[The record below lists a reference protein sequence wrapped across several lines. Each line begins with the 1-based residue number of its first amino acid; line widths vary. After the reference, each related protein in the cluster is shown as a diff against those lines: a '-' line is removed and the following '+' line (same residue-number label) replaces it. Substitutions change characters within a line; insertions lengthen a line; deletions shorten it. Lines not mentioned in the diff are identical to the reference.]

1 MKPNYNKVRVTQ
13 IDMCGA
19 FICRNECPIIF
30 DGRPQDAGTREITLP
45 HKSAIRSQSPLPLDN
60 GNDAEQTL
68 SCAKG

>member
-1 MKPNYNKVRVTQ
+1 MPNGMYGGVRGKGTKTGQKTFVPRPT
-13 IDMCGA
+13 
-19 FICRNECPIIF
+19 RF